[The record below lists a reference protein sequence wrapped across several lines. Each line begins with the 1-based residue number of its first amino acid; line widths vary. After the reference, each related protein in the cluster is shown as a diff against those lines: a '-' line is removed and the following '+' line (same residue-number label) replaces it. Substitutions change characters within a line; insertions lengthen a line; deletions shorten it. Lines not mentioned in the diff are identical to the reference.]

1 VDGVGT
7 VAPRRKPL
15 GVQTFL
21 ALAGIGSEAQEI
33 NRQFAPPIVVD
44 SGRWFHVILRVP
56 DGAAT
61 ALLVFRGI
69 VMVHGFFE

>member
-1 VDGVGT
+1 VGA
-7 VAPRRKPL
+7 VAGHHDASP
-15 GVQTFL
+15 G
-21 ALAGIGSEAQEI
+21 
-33 NRQFAPPIVVD
+33 
-44 SGRWFHVILRVP
+44 GRWFHVILRVP